1 MAQWRAPGAAR
12 VPAGLATPNGSA
24 QLRAARRGSGL
35 FGQGGA
41 AVRDVEGEMRR
52 LGPPGSAE
60 IVTGWD
66 HELRTALLPG
76 TPEVTA
82 GRAAAA
88 YAMDDPQ
95 RPEAIVGAQVRAVRA
110 AGRRAAEAAAS
121 LVTCASAFNRLMPEW
136 AATAEEYGRD
146 GAAAEA
152 ADAVERGRF
161 ARRPGIG
168 PMFTAMSL
176 DLSLGQHEDREVKMR
191 IRLASILAPIHVVEY
206 HAFRARLDS
215 DFEEIDS
222 PKAARNAFECE
233 VRLPD
238 GARVGPGGV
247 RVMARR
253 PWLDGAAY
261 GQLDRLGR
269 LGAEVWFEGL

>member
-12 VPAGLATPNGSA
+12 GPGGLSTPDGSA
-24 QLRAARRGSGL
+24 QLRAARRGSRL
-35 FGQGGA
+35 FGRGEA
-41 AVRDVEGEMRR
+41 AMREVEGEMRR
-52 LGPPGSAE
+52 LGARRSAR

-66 HELRTALLPG
+66 RELRNALLPG
-76 TPEVTA
+76 TPEGIA
-82 GRAAAA
+82 EEASA
-88 YAMDDPQ
+88 YAMGDPR
-95 RPEAIVGAQVRAVRA
+95 RPEEIVDAQARAVRA

-121 LVTCASAFNRLMPEW
+121 LASATSAFNGLMLEW
-136 AATAEEYGRD
+136 AAAAEEYGRD

-161 ARRPGIG
+161 VRRPGRG

-176 DLSLGQHEDREVKMR
+176 DLGLGQHERNQVKMR
-191 IRLASILAPIHVVEY
+191 IRRASILPPIHVVEY
-206 HAFRARLDS
+206 HVFRARLPGDA
-215 DFEEIDS
+215 EEIDS

-233 VRLPD
+233 VRMPD

-253 PWLDGAAY
+253 PHPDVAAY
-261 GQLDRLGR
+261 GHLDRLGR
-269 LGAEVWFEGL
+269 LGAEVRLEGL